1 ILFFHQYCCTLAHP
15 SLAAAAAALPPSSAD
30 SISFR
35 RGCAALETL
44 TSPPLPIRES
54 VREKME
60 VDGGNGI
67 GIRVKATFRLGSE
80 THSVAATKGEGAA
93 ISEELVAMK
102 EESMRILKEF
112 ITKHNVP
119 ADVPDELVEDEDESS
134 EEEAED
140 EVAEKSKKTKLT

>member
-1 ILFFHQYCCTLAHP
+1 
-15 SLAAAAAALPPSSAD
+15 
-30 SISFR
+30 
-35 RGCAALETL
+35 
-44 TSPPLPIRES
+44 
-54 VREKME
+54 ME
-60 VDGGNGI
+60 VDGGNEN

-80 THSVAATKGEGAA
+80 THSVAATKGEGAT

-119 ADVPDELVEDEDESS
+119 ADVPDELVDDEDESS
-134 EEEAED
+134 EEAED